1 MRIMFLDSPSFGKE
15 DMKDAFISLGYTID
29 LFYDERVYDRKNQSF
44 DLLLENK
51 LSQAEYDFVF
61 SFNYFP
67 ALSNGCQKKNIKYI
81 SLVYDSP
88 LSSLYSTT
96 VLNECNYIFVFDRV
110 QVEELNGGGINTV
123 YYMPLCANVE
133 RLDQIDV
140 PMESQK
146 IVSSD
151 VSFVGS
157 LYDEKHNLFDRM
169 EGALDEETKGYLY
182 GIMEAQLQVQ
192 GYSFV
197 QNMLT
202 PDLVAKLQKCA
213 PYQTQVDGVETDA
226 YIYAQYFLA
235 RKMTSMERQR
245 LLKMVSEKYSL
256 KLYTHNQPKDMP
268 KANYIGAIDWDES
281 MPAVFKHSK
290 INLNITLR
298 SIQSGIPLR
307 AFDIM
312 GARGFLLT
320 NYQADLFDLFVPG
333 EDFVYYES
341 PEDLIYKIGYY
352 LKHEEERIEIAK
364 NGYEKIKK
372 FHTYLDRA
380 KQMVSIINSEA

>member
-1 MRIMFLDSPSFGKE
+1 MRVLFLDSPSFGKE
-15 DMKDAFISLGYTID
+15 DMKDAFVSLGYTID

-44 DLLLENK
+44 DLLLESK
-51 LSQAEYDFVF
+51 LSQEEYDFVF
-61 SFNYFP
+61 SFNYSP
-67 ALSNGCQKKNIKYI
+67 ALSNGCQKKKIKYI
-81 SLVYDSP
+81 SFVYDSP

-96 VLNECNYIFVFDRV
+96 VLNECNYIFVFDRM
-110 QVEELNGGGINTV
+110 QAEELNAGGINTV
-123 YYMPLCANVE
+123 YYMPLCANVK
-133 RLDQIDV
+133 RLDQIKV
-140 PMESQK
+140 PMESLE

-169 EGALDEETKGYLY
+169 ENALDEETKGYLY
-182 GIMEAQLQVQ
+182 GMMEAQLQVQ

-202 PDLVAKLQKCA
+202 SELTAKLQKCA
-213 PYQTQVDGVETDA
+213 PYQTQVDGVESDA

-235 RKMTSMERQR
+235 RKMTSEERQR

-268 KANYIGAIDWDES
+268 KANYIGPIDWDES

-290 INLNITLR
+290 INLNISLR

-312 GARGFLLT
+312 GAGGFLLT

-341 PEDLIYKIGYY
+341 QEDMMYKLGYY
-352 LKHEEERIEIAK
+352 LEHEEERTIIAK
-364 NGYEKIKK
+364 NGYEKVKQY
-372 FHTYLDRA
+372 HTYLHRA
-380 KQMVSIINSEA
+380 KEMLEIANI